1 MRMCRIILGDN
12 VLSISEE
19 EILGI
24 IAKTLSVDVNN
35 MSVSSSSENLDEWD
49 SLGHLGVLV
58 ALDKAFDGKLA
69 GVGEMATADS
79 VNKILKVLKD
89 NSFI

>member
-1 MRMCRIILGDN
+1 MT
-12 VLSISEE
+12 ET
-19 EILGI
+19 EILEI
-24 IAKTLSVDVNN
+24 IAKALNVNANGLTVD
-35 MSVSSSSENLDEWD
+35 SSSDNVDEWD

-69 GVGEMATADS
+69 GISKMATADS
-79 VNKILKVLKD
+79 VTKIIQILKE

>member
-1 MRMCRIILGDN
+1 MT
-12 VLSISEE
+12 ET
-19 EILGI
+19 EILEI
-24 IAKTLSVDVNN
+24 IAKALNVDINSLSVD
-35 MSVSSSSENLDEWD
+35 SSADNIDEWD

-69 GVGEMATADS
+69 GLAEMASADS
-79 VNKILKVLKD
+79 INKIIQILKR